1 MSSQIIL
8 ASASP
13 RRKEL
18 LAQIGYDFKVV
29 VSDVDENIEKCEPSQ
44 FVAKLSKRKAMA
56 VADEILAD
64 KVTAGEKSASCI
76 MEMSSDKTIVIGAD
90 TVVAIDG
97 EILGKPVD
105 EEDAVRMLLM
115 LGGKCH
121 SVYTG
126 VTIVKKGVV
135 GGDSGDSA
143 ESVDSVETAETVDS
157 VDSVETF
164 YDETRVYMYPITE
177 QEARDYVATGEPM
190 DKAGAYAIQGIAG
203 KFVERIEG
211 SYNNVVGLPV
221 EKIYQ
226 RLK

>member
-1 MSSQIIL
+1 MNSQIIL

-18 LAQIGYDFKVV
+18 LAQIGYDFTVV
-29 VSDVDENIEKCEPSQ
+29 VSDVDENIEKCEPSEY
-44 FVAKLSKRKAMA
+44 VKELSKRKAMA
-56 VADEILAD
+56 VAENLDVVSNVDREI
-64 KVTAGEKSASCI
+64 VPCGS
-76 MEMSSDKTIVIGAD
+76 IVSINELDSTVIIGAD
-90 TVVAIDG
+90 TVVAIDC
-97 EILGKPVD
+97 EILGKPKD

-126 VTIVKKGVV
+126 VTIVKLGMLQGK
-135 GGDSGDSA
+135 
-143 ESVDSVETAETVDS
+143 SVEAVD
-157 VDSVETF
+157 TF
-164 YDETRVYMYPITE
+164 FDETRVYMYPITE

-190 DKAGAYAIQGIAG
+190 DKAGSYAIQGIAG
-203 KFVERIEG
+203 KFVEKIEG